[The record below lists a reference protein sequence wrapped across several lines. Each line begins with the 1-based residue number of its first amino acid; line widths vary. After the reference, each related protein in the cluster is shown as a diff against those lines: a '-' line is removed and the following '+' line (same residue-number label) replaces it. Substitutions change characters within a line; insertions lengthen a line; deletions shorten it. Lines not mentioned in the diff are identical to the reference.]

1 MLHQVM
7 SGGEPTRSRD
17 MLLLPRR
24 NGFFEESYFSFSY
37 SPIRDE
43 TGGIGGIFTPVIETT
58 ANVIGE
64 RRLKTLRDLGAGS
77 AATLDVASTLSRA
90 AAALSGNPYDLPF
103 AVLYLVSPDRA
114 QLTLAGSTGLPTP
127 CALFPGEIVLQAPC
141 PFPAQE
147 ECRDAAAGEARVT
160 STLAAAL
167 AATPLP
173 ANPWPDAPG
182 TTAFLPITP
191 AGYELPSAVLV
202 CGLSPRLAFDDS
214 YREFLDLACGQIGT
228 ALADAMAYEAER
240 RRSEA
245 IVGERTA
252 ERDRIWRISQEMLVV
267 LGPDGILRAA
277 NPAWQRILGYTES
290 ELVGHHVR
298 HFIHP
303 DDLGQSLARIT
314 RFQDGPFSPAENRY
328 RHKDGSLRWI
338 AWGAVAESGLIY
350 AVGRDITSEKRQAE
364 ALAKTEDAL
373 RQAQKMEAV
382 GQLTGGIAHD
392 FNNLLQSIS
401 SGVEL
406 MRRRIADGR
415 PQDAERFVEA
425 AQKAIERA
433 AALTHRLLAFSRRQ
447 ALSPKHVDVGDLL
460 EGTCE
465 LIRQTMGPSI
475 ELRVQLKEKSW
486 PVRCDPNQ
494 LENAILNLA
503 INARDAMPEGGTL
516 LIESEHAVL
525 SEADIAG
532 ATGAYPGEYVRIT
545 TRDTGTGM
553 AKDVLDRAFEPFF
566 TTKPAGQGTGLGLS
580 QVYGFI
586 SQSNGMIRLESVPGE
601 GTSVHLFIPR
611 DIDAGVDGSDT
622 ASLFAT
628 SPPRAVSS
636 ATVLLVDDETDLR
649 AHSAEALREIGC
661 RVVEACDGPTALNA
675 LRDALLHDGGG
686 IDMLVSDIGLP
697 GGLTGRQ
704 LADIARDMLP
714 DLPVLLVTGY
724 TGEADPPALAPGMT
738 YLKKPF
744 TLEAFTTR
752 IKAMLHG

>member
-1 MLHQVM
+1 M
-7 SGGEPTRSRD
+7 
-17 MLLLPRR
+17 
-24 NGFFEESYFSFSY
+24 
-37 SPIRDE
+37 
-43 TGGIGGIFTPVIETT
+43 
-58 ANVIGE
+58 
-64 RRLKTLRDLGAGS
+64 
-77 AATLDVASTLSRA
+77 
-90 AAALSGNPYDLPF
+90 
-103 AVLYLVSPDRA
+103 
-114 QLTLAGSTGLPTP
+114 
-127 CALFPGEIVLQAPC
+127 
-141 PFPAQE
+141 
-147 ECRDAAAGEARVT
+147 
-160 STLAAAL
+160 
-167 AATPLP
+167 
-173 ANPWPDAPG
+173 
-182 TTAFLPITP
+182 PITP
-191 AGYELPSAVLV
+191 AGYDAPSAVLV
-202 CGLSPRLAFDDS
+202 CGLSPRLAFDDA
-214 YREFLDLACGQIGT
+214 YREFLDLACGQIAT

-240 RRSEA
+240 RRAEA

-267 LGPDGILRAA
+267 LGSDGILRAT

-290 ELVGHHVR
+290 ELVGHHLQ

-303 DDLGQSLARIT
+303 DDLGNSLARIA
-314 RFQDGPFSPAENRY
+314 RIQDGPFTRTENRY

-338 AWGAVAESGLIY
+338 AWAAVAEDGLIY
-350 AVGRDITSEKRQAE
+350 AVGRDITAEKRQAE

-415 PQDAERFVEA
+415 PNDAERFVEA

-447 ALSPKHVDVGDLL
+447 TLSPKHLDVGDLL
-460 EGTCE
+460 GGTCA
-465 LIRQTMGPSI
+465 LIRQTVGPAI

-553 AKDVLDRAFEPFF
+553 AQDVLDRAFEPFF

-586 SQSNGMIRLESVPGE
+586 SQSNGMIRLESTVGE
-601 GTSVHLFIPR
+601 GTSVHLYIPR

-628 SPPRAVSS
+628 APPRAVGV
-636 ATVLLVDDETDLR
+636 ATVLLVDDEPDLR
-649 AHSAEALREIGC
+649 AHSAEALRDIGC
-661 RVVEACDGPTALNA
+661 RVVEAGDGPSALNA
-675 LRDALLHDGGG
+675 LRDALRHDGGG

-704 LADIARDMLP
+704 LADVARDMLP

-724 TGEADPPALAPGMT
+724 TGDENPPELSPGMA
-738 YLKKPF
+738 YLEKPF
-744 TLEAFTTR
+744 ALEALTASVR
-752 IKAMLHG
+752 ALLRG